1 MGIIYPEL
9 SDSFGAVCIKNT
21 GPDIDIAT
29 AVMTASI
36 IITPSNNKAT
46 FFKANHRRIILIT
59 RNLGHIYEKLG
70 AGGIAINVET
80 LSPDIIAG
88 AAMAATIIVT
98 PGSNKAAIT

>member
-1 MGIIYPEL
+1 
-9 SDSFGAVCIKNT
+9 
-21 GPDIDIAT
+21 
-29 AVMTASI
+29 
-36 IITPSNNKAT
+36 
-46 FFKANHRRIILIT
+46 LIT
-59 RNLGHIYEKLG
+59 RNLGRIYEKLG